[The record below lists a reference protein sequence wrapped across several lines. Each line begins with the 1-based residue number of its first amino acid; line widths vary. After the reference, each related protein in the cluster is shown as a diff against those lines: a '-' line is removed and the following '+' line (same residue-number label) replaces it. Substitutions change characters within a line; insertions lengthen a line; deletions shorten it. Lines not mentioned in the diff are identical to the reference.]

1 MLSKRIIGS
10 LIVKDGIVVQ
20 SLDFKRY
27 LPVGS
32 PEVAVEFLNQWGVD
46 EIIVLDITASKAGE
60 PDYALVERLAKKTR
74 VPLGYG
80 GGIRTL
86 EAMRRLVAG
95 GADKL
100 VINTA
105 ARENSDIVSEAAA
118 VFGQQCIIVSIDVHE
133 GESGVAEAVE
143 RALVA
148 QKNGAGEILVRCIER
163 DGSKRGFDPLLVEAI
178 ASTVQLPVIAAGGC
192 GSAMHAAD
200 ALAKGAAAV
209 AIGNIL
215 HFTEQSVITIKQQ
228 LKQAGVPVRLDTYAT
243 YDGFAFDNGRPQKPE
258 DEYLSKLR
266 FEYHPPEII

>member
-20 SLDFKRY
+20 SLGFRRY

-46 EIIVLDITASKAGE
+46 EIVVLDITASKMGE
-60 PDYALVERLAKKTR
+60 PDYSLVERLAKKTR
-74 VPLGYG
+74 VPLAYG
-80 GGIRTL
+80 GGIRRL

-105 ARENSDIVSEAAA
+105 VYENLGIVSEAAA
-118 VFGQQCIIVSIDVHE
+118 VFGQQCIVVSIDVHE
-133 GESGVAEAVE
+133 GTNGVTEAITRAKSAEE
-143 RALVA
+143 
-148 QKNGAGEILVRCIER
+148 NGAGEILVRCIER
-163 DGSKRGFDPLLVEAI
+163 DGSKRGFDPLLVEAV
-178 ASTVQLPVIAAGGC
+178 ASAVQVPVIAAGGC
-192 GSAMHAAD
+192 GSATHAAD
-200 ALAKGAAAV
+200 AVAKGAAAV
-209 AIGNIL
+209 AIGNML
-215 HFTEQSVITIKQQ
+215 HFTEHSIVTIKQE

-243 YDGFAFDNGRPQKPE
+243 YDGFAFEDGRAQKRD
-258 DEYLSKLR
+258 DEYLQKLR